1 MKNYEVPTA
10 QDLKIIEQQLG
21 RTPRD
26 VLAIAHRC
34 ECGAPDVITTP
45 PRLSDGTPF
54 PTFFYATCPKLTAAL
69 STLESA
75 GLMEEFNLEISSDEN
90 AQKQYLNAHQ
100 QYISERNEQMQK
112 LNQDVPEVLNIS
124 AGGMPERVKCLH
136 ALAAQSLA
144 QGEGANTFGDRTI
157 AKLPKWWCDTPCQ
170 TLIG

>member
-1 MKNYEVPTA
+1 
-10 QDLKIIEQQLG
+10 
-21 RTPRD
+21 
-26 VLAIAHRC
+26 
-34 ECGAPDVITTP
+34 
-45 PRLSDGTPF
+45 
-54 PTFFYATCPKLTAAL
+54 
-69 STLESA
+69 
-75 GLMEEFNLEISSDEN
+75 MEEFNLEISSDEN

-157 AKLPKWWCDTPCQ
+157 AKLPKWWCDAPCQ